1 MRKTA
6 RIAYTALIVLLM
18 LTLAVTSYAAFSKT
32 VMVSGTATL
41 RVSGATGASAPAPE
55 MMIVVETPEPG
66 NVVIP
71 EPTLT
76 PEPTD
81 GNAAPTPGNTPEPTP
96 GNTPEPTPG
105 LTQEIPPI
113 VEAPAQSFDPPELDG
128 ANQWETSR
136 PPDAPIIKET
146 GLPGFEGED

>member
-96 GNTPEPTPG
+96 G

-113 VEAPAQSFDPPELDG
+113 VEAPAQSFEPPELDG

-136 PPDAPIIKET
+136 PPHAPIIKET